1 VFRLKQLFIPY
12 ITILIVTFAIVPSAG
27 AEINRIDI
35 FNLSH
40 MDIGFTDHPIV
51 TREQQRSYI
60 DLALD
65 ACAADPN
72 YRWTTESLVA
82 VDDWWQSATPERRQ
96 QLLATIERGQIAVAA
111 LPLNNA
117 PTLDR
122 DEWLQMLSWMPEEA
136 WNLFHPMLA
145 IQDDVNGFPRA
156 GVVQLLN
163 HGVHRLF
170 MGMNDDSGGPPFPR
184 PTAFWWRMPD
194 GRRMMVYLGDSY
206 PMGYEYFHKSDWRR
220 GPVPRIAET
229 AYRPPHAGDFF
240 KTDEASLKQAH
251 VICLERLRALEES
264 GYRYTTLILPFTNQW
279 RMDNDPPF
287 PPLADFVA
295 AWNKLG
301 LKPELRLVTAAA
313 ALEQFESESGAA
325 LPEYTGEWPDWW
337 ANGEASAPREVS
349 AARLGK
355 AYLRALS
362 SPVFGTLDARTAS
375 MAEGIRKE
383 LCLFDE
389 HSWGGSNSVALPDS
403 TDTVGQF
410 IEKARLA
417 YRAMAL
423 GEWLQA
429 RQVRNLVG
437 DKPEGFYVVNPA
449 PLAYSGWVSIPTRA
463 MRVEPAG
470 IDHYEPGL
478 LPWTR
483 PQSAADLS
491 PENDSVVFTDNQPK
505 VTAKIWVENLAPNSV
520 SVLQGAAAV
529 ADAPEVTKDSAGW
542 PVSVHWRGMARP
554 LFTQALGDF
563 VAARPV
569 GFAPRWILTDMA
581 AGKRGQVEETRA
593 RPEGSTQVIETGRT
607 LVFKQRFT
615 HPRLKRGR
623 RTLEIWK
630 SEPRVRLTIS
640 IYRLPSDD
648 PERFYVAFPLPVEGV
663 LPTLSEGG
671 MPFTPFS
678 DQIPGSC
685 KDYFT
690 IDGWAKYT
698 TADGQ
703 WLWVSRDVPLI
714 TFDRPQVWT
723 RRTTAPPANRILAT
737 VFDNFWYT
745 NFVSNENGAMEFQFD
760 LLWKPAIVDP
770 QALADTVMSEPVVV
784 QR

>member
-1 VFRLKQLFIPY
+1 MFRLKTISIPLVV
-12 ITILIVTFAIVPSAG
+12 IFTGALAVPRARAQIS
-27 AEINRIDI
+27 RIDI

-40 MDIGFTDHPIV
+40 MDVGFTDHPAV

-60 DLALD
+60 DMALD
-65 ACAADPN
+65 ACAANPN

-82 VDDWWQSATPERRQ
+82 VDDWWQSATPQRRQ
-96 QLLATIERGQIAVAA
+96 QFAATIERGQIAIAA
-111 LPLNNA
+111 LPLNNTA
-117 PTLDR
+117 TLDR
-122 DEWLQMLSWMPEEA
+122 DEWQQMLRWMPEEN
-136 WNLFHPMLA
+136 WKLFHPALA

-170 MGMNDDSGGPPFPR
+170 MGMNDDSGGPPFHR
-184 PTAFWWRMPD
+184 PTAFWWRVPD

-206 PMGYEYFHKSDWRR
+206 PMGYEYFHDSDWRR
-220 GPVPRIAET
+220 GPVPRVGET
-229 AYRPPHAGDFF
+229 VYRPPQAGDFF
-240 KTDEASLKQAH
+240 KTDAASLQQAH
-251 VICLERLRALEES
+251 AICLGRLKELEKA
-264 GYRYTTLILPFTNQW
+264 GYHYPTLVLPFTNQW

-337 ANGEASAPREVS
+337 ANGEGSAPREV
-349 AARLGK
+349 AASRLGK

-362 SPVFGTLDARTAS
+362 SPVFGALDARAAS

-403 TDTVGQF
+403 ADSIGQF

-417 YRAMAL
+417 YRSMAL
-423 GEWLQA
+423 GEWLEARQA
-429 RQVRNLVG
+429 RKLVS
-437 DKPEGFYVVNPA
+437 DKPAGFYVVNPS
-449 PLAYSGWVSIPTRA
+449 PLPFTGWVSIPARA
-463 MRVEPAG
+463 MRTEPAG
-470 IDHYEPGL
+470 LDHYEPGL

-483 PQSAADLS
+483 PESPADLS
-491 PENDSVVFTDNQPK
+491 PENDAAEFTDNQPK
-505 VTAKIWVENLAPNSV
+505 TIAKYWVENLAPNSV
-520 SVLQGAAAV
+520 NVLQGAAAV

-542 PVSVHWRGMARP
+542 PVSVRWKGMARP

-563 VAARPV
+563 LSARPV
-569 GFAPRWILTDMA
+569 GFAGRWILNDMSS
-581 AGKRGQVEETRA
+581 GKHGDVEETRA
-593 RPEGSTQVIETGRT
+593 KAENSVQVIETGHT
-607 LVFKQRFT
+607 LVFKQNFT
-615 HPRLKRGR
+615 HPRLKRGT
-623 RTLEIWK
+623 RTLEVWK
-630 SEPRVRLTIS
+630 TAPRIRLAIS

-648 PERFYVAFPLPVEGV
+648 PERFYVEFPLPVEGV

-671 MPFTPFS
+671 MPFTPFTE
-678 DQIPGSC
+678 QIPGSC

-690 IDGWAKYT
+690 IDGWAQYAT
-698 TADGQ
+698 PDGQ
-703 WLWVSRDVPLI
+703 WFWVSQDAPLI
-714 TFDRPQVWT
+714 TFDRPHVWS
-723 RRTTAPPANRILAT
+723 RLAAAVPAHRILAT

-745 NFVSNENGAMEFQFD
+745 NFPGNENGAMTFQFD
-760 LLWKPAIVDP
+760 LLWKPAIADP
-770 QALADTVMSEPVVV
+770 QALADTVMSEPAVV